1 MTATKPSPTIHA
13 LRAVPVA
20 DQGLP
25 ESDSEGRRRVVMQ
38 LLERGV
44 KPSDD
49 LLGIAEYIEKG
60 YATEEVKS

>member
-1 MTATKPSPTIHA
+1 MSDVKPAPGLHT
-13 LRAVPVA
+13 LRAVPAA

-25 ESDSEGRRRVVMQ
+25 DADAEGRRRVVMQ

-49 LLGIAEYIEKG
+49 LLGVAEYIEKG
-60 YATEEVKS
+60 YATEEDKP

>member
-1 MTATKPSPTIHA
+1 MTATKPSPQIHA

-25 ESDSEGRRRVVMQ
+25 DSSAEGRRRVVMQ

-44 KPSDD
+44 TDTED
-49 LLGIAEYIEKG
+49 LLTIAQYIELG
-60 YATEEVKS
+60 TDEGDES